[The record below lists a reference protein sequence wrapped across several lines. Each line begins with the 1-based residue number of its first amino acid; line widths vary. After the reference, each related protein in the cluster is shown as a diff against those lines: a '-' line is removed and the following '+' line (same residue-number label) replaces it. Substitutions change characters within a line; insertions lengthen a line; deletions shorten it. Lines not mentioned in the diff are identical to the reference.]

1 MKRILIIM
9 SVLFVTTF
17 STSFAQN
24 QKEVARFYVLEATM
38 NGFDVTSQ
46 VVNNKAYTVFY
57 ETDEGLLYMANVW
70 ERTDSQSWGPIF
82 NVEYEHYPET
92 SSVYESD
99 EFVFDWA
106 FSNSYDTKRGICE
119 VSFSK
124 IYKPEGI
131 VSVLT
136 LREDSG
142 DVTVYTGYMEGSIN
156 FSKYY

>member
-9 SVLFVTTF
+9 SVLFVTIF

-24 QKEVARFYVLEATM
+24 QKDVARFYVLEATM

-142 DVTVYTGYMEGSIN
+142 DVTVYTGYMEGSVN

>member
-38 NGFDVTSQ
+38 NGFDITSQ

-142 DVTVYTGYMEGSIN
+142 DVTVYTGYMKGSVN

>member
-1 MKRILIIM
+1 MKRLFIIIFVM
-9 SVLFVTTF
+9 IVTT
-17 STSFAQN
+17 TSAISQN
-24 QKEVARFYVLEATM
+24 QKDVARFYVLEATM

-119 VSFSK
+119 VSLSK
-124 IYKPEGI
+124 IYKPEGVI
-131 VSVLT
+131 SILT

-142 DVTVYTGYMEGSIN
+142 DVTVYTGYMEGSVN

>member
-1 MKRILIIM
+1 MKRLFIIIF
-9 SVLFVTTF
+9 VIIVTT
-17 STSFAQN
+17 TSAISQN

-70 ERTDSQSWGPIF
+70 EMTDSQSWGPIF

-142 DVTVYTGYMEGSIN
+142 DVTVYTGYMEGSVN

>member
-1 MKRILIIM
+1 MKKFFIVIFVLIATTA
-9 SVLFVTTF
+9 SVF
-17 STSFAQN
+17 SQN

-46 VVNNKAYTVFY
+46 VVNNKVYTVFY
-57 ETDEGLLYMANVW
+57 ETDESLLYMANVW

-119 VSFSK
+119 VSLSK
-124 IYKPEGI
+124 IYKPEGVI
-131 VSVLT
+131 PILT

>member
-119 VSFSK
+119 VSLSK
-124 IYKPEGI
+124 IYKPEGVI
-131 VSVLT
+131 SILT

>member
-1 MKRILIIM
+1 MKRLFIII
-9 SVLFVTTF
+9 FVMIVITT
-17 STSFAQN
+17 SAISQN

-142 DVTVYTGYMEGSIN
+142 DVTVYTGYMEGSVN

>member
-38 NGFDVTSQ
+38 NGFDITSQ

-106 FSNSYDTKRGICE
+106 FSNSYDTKRGTCE

-142 DVTVYTGYMEGSIN
+142 DVTVYTGYMEGSVN

>member
-17 STSFAQN
+17 STTFAQN

-46 VVNNKAYTVFY
+46 VVNNRAYTVFY

-142 DVTVYTGYMEGSIN
+142 DVTVYTGYMEGSVN

>member
-70 ERTDSQSWGPIF
+70 EKTDSQSWGPIF

-142 DVTVYTGYMEGSIN
+142 DVTVYTGYMEESIN

>member
-70 ERTDSQSWGPIF
+70 ERTDSQSWGLIF

-142 DVTVYTGYMEGSIN
+142 DVTVYTGYMEGSVN

>member
-9 SVLFVTTF
+9 SVLSVTTF

-92 SSVYESD
+92 SSLYESD

-142 DVTVYTGYMEGSIN
+142 DVTVYTGYMEGSVN

>member
-17 STSFAQN
+17 STTFAQN

-38 NGFDVTSQ
+38 NGIDVTSQ
-46 VVNNKAYTVFY
+46 VVNNRAYTVFY

-142 DVTVYTGYMEGSIN
+142 DVTVYTGYMEGSVN